1 MPSDMNTDPW
11 LERWIGTLREHAGES
26 PVLEIGCG
34 SGADTTT
41 LVAAGLA
48 VTGFDRSDEAVA
60 EARQRAAGARLNV
73 QDVREPFPLEGSGL
87 GAIVASLSL
96 HYFPWTETREIVD
109 RIHRTLRPGGLF
121 LCRLNSTQDQHF
133 GACGNPL
140 IEPGLFLVDGQPKRF
155 FDAPALDRLF
165 AKGWHRLSCEHHLTD
180 KYARPKALWEVV
192 LERAA

>member
-1 MPSDMNTDPW
+1 MPSGMNTDPW

-34 SGADTTT
+34 SGADTIT

-60 EARQRAAGARLNV
+60 EARQRAAGACLNV
-73 QDVREPFPLEGSGL
+73 QDVCEPFPLEGSGL

-96 HYFPWTETREIVD
+96 HYFPWTETRAIVH

-121 LCRLNSTQDQHF
+121 LCRLNSTQDAHF
-133 GACGNPL
+133 GACGHPS

-165 AKGWHRLSCEHHLTD
+165 AKGWHRLSCEHHLID
-180 KYARPKALWEVV
+180 KYARPKALWEIV